1 MHNGICRNPVDVTVK
16 MPLLW
21 GFPAPAEARAR
32 IGDLDSP
39 VSVRLAID
47 HAGTAN
53 ALPRNVALATCIAT
67 RVEKRR
73 PLPGDKI
80 VPEPMFTVT
89 HSITIDA
96 PIERVWPWLAQMGS
110 DRAGWYS
117 WDAIDNGAKPSA
129 LSIVPGLQAVA
140 RGDVMPAVPGA
151 KDAFVVAAIDPPHDL
166 VLTAPD
172 GSGGEAVSWEHF
184 LESIDGNRTRLILR
198 GRVSSRWLDRSHGE
212 PPAGH
217 RRIFIERVY
226 GLLARL
232 PRSLLFWVAG
242 LGHRIMEARH
252 LRGIRSRA
260 ERTRQA
266 SRAPQIM
273 P

>member
-1 MHNGICRNPVDVTVK
+1 
-16 MPLLW
+16 
-21 GFPAPAEARAR
+21 
-32 IGDLDSP
+32 
-39 VSVRLAID
+39 
-47 HAGTAN
+47 
-53 ALPRNVALATCIAT
+53 
-67 RVEKRR
+67 
-73 PLPGDKI
+73 
-80 VPEPMFTVT
+80 
-89 HSITIDA
+89 
-96 PIERVWPWLAQMGS
+96 
-110 DRAGWYS
+110 
-117 WDAIDNGAKPSA
+117 
-129 LSIVPGLQAVA
+129 
-140 RGDVMPAVPGA
+140 MPAVPGA

-260 ERTRQA
+260 ERFANLRNVPDCHV
-266 SRAPQIM
+266 SRCRRFSNYPAFQWLRVF
-273 P
+273 